1 MAIKYVSGKTRELR
15 VGLSSYSEG
24 KASLQV
30 IGNVGV
36 GTTNPLSAANPA
48 NTSVI
53 NAGIVTANKLFG
65 DIVAT
70 GVGITNLN
78 VTGISTFGGNV
89 FVGTGATVGFGT
101 SAFFPD
107 NAGIYFGDEE
117 DLIIF
122 HDGNHSYI
130 DDQGTGNLKLRSN
143 NFRVSNADE
152 SKLSATFQAAGAAE
166 LYHNNNLR
174 LTSTDSGV
182 DVTNTLNV
190 VGVSTFG
197 GASSFVNDVSVSAA
211 GTVGFGTTVFFNND
225 LRIESPLPTIHLTDT
240 NHDSDWYIQNSDG
253 TIVFYDVTT
262 TNPRFEINPGTSRP
276 FIKTN
281 FTTDSIFEGETTLG
295 GHGASP
301 SHSLTVA
308 GVSTF
313 NSSVG
318 INSHLNV
325 TGVST
330 LGITTVTDLETQHL
344 NVSGLSTF
352 AQTILLKESSRV
364 TLRDANASIY
374 HQSNQ
379 LRLETSGT
387 GGDIKL
393 ETNSSGGDSGD
404 IILNG
409 GASGDL
415 LVAKGTGDV
424 NITNGLTVGGIST
437 VGVSRFVGV
446 STFND
451 DVTFTTANG
460 NNILFDKSDNALKF
474 GDDIHAKFGA
484 LASGDLAIYH
494 NKTNSHIRNYTG
506 ELVLNGSVIRLSSHQ
521 GTPETYLTATANGSV
536 NLYHNDS
543 ERLRT
548 TGIGISVAGIGSTAY
563 IEGPE
568 NIIIDPHPYG
578 VGTTSGNVFIRGDL
592 YV

>member
-36 GTTNPLSAANPA
+36 GTTNPLSVANPA

-101 SAFFPD
+101 
-107 NAGIYFGDEE
+107 
-117 DLIIF
+117 
-122 HDGNHSYI
+122 
-130 DDQGTGNLKLRSN
+130 
-143 NFRVSNADE
+143 
-152 SKLSATFQAAGAAE
+152 
-166 LYHNNNLR
+166 
-174 LTSTDSGV
+174 
-182 DVTNTLNV
+182 
-190 VGVSTFG
+190 
-197 GASSFVNDVSVSAA
+197 
-211 GTVGFGTTVFFNND
+211 TVFFNND
-225 LRIESPLPTIHLTDT
+225 LRIESPVPTIYLTDT

-253 TIVFYDVTT
+253 TIIFYDVTT
-262 TNPRFEINPGTSRP
+262 TNTRFEINPGAGGGSRP
-276 FIKTN
+276 FIRTPV
-281 FTTDSIFEGETTLG
+281 TTDSIFNGTTTLG
-295 GHGASP
+295 GSVLSP

-352 AQTILLKESSRV
+352 AQTILLKESSRL

-393 ETNSSGGDSGD
+393 TTNSSGGDSGD

-415 LVAKGTGDV
+415 LTVRGTGDV
-424 NITNGLTVGGIST
+424 NITNGLNVGGFSTFSNLVRVVDNQPLIVGNTTSLSFQYNSGLNKVFATNTSDEFIIQGPSIVIQTAGGNKYFTGTSDIAKLYHTNNEKLATTNTGINVTGLTDTDTLLVSGIST
-437 VGVSRFVGV
+437 FAGISTFVGV

-451 DVTFTTANG
+451 DVNFIGDAAGITSAFW
-460 NNILFDKSDNALKF
+460 DKS
-474 GDDIHAKFGA
+474 
-484 LASGDLAIYH
+484 
-494 NKTNSHIRNYTG
+494 
-506 ELVLNGSVIRLSSHQ
+506 
-521 GTPETYLTATANGSV
+521 AN
-536 NLYHNDS
+536 
-543 ERLRT
+543 E
-548 TGIGISVAGIGSTAY
+548 
-563 IEGPE
+563 
-568 NIIIDPHPYG
+568 
-578 VGTTSGNVFIRGDL
+578 
-592 YV
+592 